1 MQQVKNFSRRS
12 FLLAMI
18 IVAGLFAFGGGTIQA
33 SNLKPYEYT
42 FIKDE
47 TTIQTFN
54 GVNGI
59 KKLNVTFDQP
69 IPVTVVPLS
78 DVSVVASTEKRGEA
92 PVANIID
99 IVDRIEISGK
109 TLSIHFKNL
118 DYIDYTD
125 TSKSYKLIIKS
136 GAGLYL
142 GQSGDL
148 EFPFAVYDLL
158 PGFETVFLA
167 QGAEGT
173 GQINRIFEENAPR
186 DIFVHIPKYYLN
198 KIETIHRYKGVVS
211 EKEASTLTNIDV
223 LTDNAVSRLKVGLNN
238 NLIRDLEPHP
248 SVKGFT
254 LGYANDQALEVD
266 DLEEFSLKAY
276 DVYGRILDSTTFK
289 INYIDEAYLDNT
301 RIKVSNYITKKA
313 SDFGKTYT
321 LYDLMS
327 KPKIFENILTG
338 LSVEDLNKLG
348 VTYANQFSTVQVND
362 LAQLEMA
369 LANAKIKTINL
380 TSNIPLSRQLLIDRD
395 VTINGT
401 SNAQIAGDIRL
412 GDGSKNLNI
421 KLNNI
426 GITGTLTVDAGSGNV
441 ILENVTA
448 NVLDVISGGVNS
460 IHLINFT
467 ATNGIVFNN
476 IAPVRLVLTN
486 SNKQNVTLASDKE
499 VILEGAYGT
508 IASTNQDAKLTVKY
522 NVSIDSW
529 SIGAGMKLTV
539 THPESV
545 TLPAYTGAGV
555 LEKINT
561 GETGPGEENNLGTVL
576 GEIALDYN
584 WDDSELGKE
593 IEFDQLNTESKTI
606 AENVQDWK
614 IDDTNL
620 EASIRNNRIL
630 VINNLSEEYVG
641 KTLKVTLKGTYEEKQ
656 YSIIMNVTIN

>member
-508 IASTNQDAKLTVKY
+508 IASTNQDAKLTVKH